1 MVSWITDNKDLI
13 MINAIL
19 NSLGFSEE
27 EVECYIA
34 LLELGSST
42 AGMLAKKMGVPRP
55 TLYGTLRKLQDKG
68 LLTQSMNEAG
78 IKTFAALEPQKIN
91 QLFEQRK
98 EQLDRNQNLFKQA
111 LPDLMKKQ
119 PSKLL
124 KPNFQLFEGEE
135 GVKHVLKDML
145 LYSNMETMAFW
156 PIKAMVEILSPDFF
170 RYHNKERI
178 KNNLYTRAIWPQHQ
192 LVDIAEHPFL
202 GVGGDF
208 RREIRVAPAEIDFTM
223 GYWIY
228 GNKVAYISSRNESFG
243 FILESAEHVEML
255 KTQFEMLWKLSEPL
269 KVDGKVTQPFIEEL
283 KRYN

>member
-1 MVSWITDNKDLI
+1 
-13 MINAIL
+13 MINAVL
-19 NSLGFSEE
+19 NSLGFNEE
-27 EVECYIA
+27 EVECYIT
-34 LLELGSST
+34 LLEQGTST
-42 AGMLAKKMGVPRP
+42 AGILAKKMGVPRP
-55 TLYGTLRKLQDKG
+55 TLYDILRKLQDKG
-68 LLTQSMNEAG
+68 LLTQSINDTG
-78 IKTFAALEPQKIN
+78 TRTFTALEPEKIN

-98 EQLDRNQNLFKQA
+98 EQLDKNQDLFKQV

-178 KNNLYTRAIWPQHQ
+178 KNKLYTRAIWPQNQ

-202 GVGGDF
+202 GVGEDF

-228 GNKVAYISSRNESFG
+228 GNKVAYISSRKESFG

-255 KTQFEMLWKLSEPL
+255 RTQFEMLWKMSKPL
-269 KVDGKVTQPFIEEL
+269 EVDEKATQPFIDEL
-283 KRYN
+283 QRIASHV

>member
-1 MVSWITDNKDLI
+1 
-13 MINAIL
+13 MIESIL
-19 NSLGFSEE
+19 QSLGFNTDEI
-27 EVECYIA
+27 ECYIV
-34 LLELGSST
+34 LLELGT
-42 AGMLAKKMGVPRP
+42 NPAGVVAKKMAVPRP
-55 TLYGTLRKLQDKG
+55 TLYDTLAKLQNKG
-68 LLTQSMNEAG
+68 LVTQSVNDAG
-78 IKTFAALEPQKIN
+78 VKTFTALEPEKIN
-91 QLFEQRK
+91 QLFEQQK
-98 EQLDRNQNLFKQA
+98 EQLEKSQELFKQI

-135 GVKHVLKDML
+135 GVRHVLKDML

-178 KNNLYTRAIWPQHQ
+178 KNNLYTRAIWPQNQ

-202 GVGGDF
+202 GVGKDF

-228 GNKVAYISSRNESFG
+228 GNKVAYVSSRKESFG

-255 KTQFEMLWKLSEPL
+255 RTQFEMLWKLSKSL
-269 KVDGKVTQPFIEEL
+269 TVDERVTQPFIEEL
-283 KRYN
+283 RKSR